1 MEILGGDTF
10 RAPKECRAAAHR
22 ASLLRQFSTWLAI
35 LDRSRLDAAL
45 AGGATV
51 CAVRFRPSLLA
62 GTWTANGQSG
72 VGWHRKDVQDRR
84 VEHGRVGC
92 CAASRVPGAPR
103 YAFREHRPPAVPL
116 LFAQAHVAD
125 VDGEVEAAMHEP
137 GLLLG
142 RVGNLLRPA
151 RQLDGVAD
159 AAGSMAVQASGAGSF
174 GAAGVSPSEDGQ
186 GYGISADAFCFDR
199 LSGGG
204 KRNTAMATWRQ
215 MASARLGQSLSDNL
229 RACWGAVS

>member
-1 MEILGGDTF
+1 
-10 RAPKECRAAAHR
+10 
-22 ASLLRQFSTWLAI
+22 
-35 LDRSRLDAAL
+35 
-45 AGGATV
+45 
-51 CAVRFRPSLLA
+51 
-62 GTWTANGQSG
+62 
-72 VGWHRKDVQDRR
+72 
-84 VEHGRVGC
+84 
-92 CAASRVPGAPR
+92 
-103 YAFREHRPPAVPL
+103 
-116 LFAQAHVAD
+116 VAD
-125 VDGEVEAAMHEP
+125 VDGEVEALIQEP

-229 RACWGAVS
+229 RALLGSCILG

>member
-1 MEILGGDTF
+1 MLHRRMEFGM
-10 RAPKECRAAAHR
+10 
-22 ASLLRQFSTWLAI
+22 
-35 LDRSRLDAAL
+35 
-45 AGGATV
+45 
-51 CAVRFRPSLLA
+51 
-62 GTWTANGQSG
+62 
-72 VGWHRKDVQDRR
+72 
-84 VEHGRVGC
+84 VGC
-92 CAASRVPGAPR
+92 CAASCVLGAPR
-103 YAFREHRPPAVPL
+103 YAFGEQKSPAVPL
-116 LFAQAHVAD
+116 FSARARVAD
-125 VDGEVEAAMHEP
+125 VDGEVEALMQEP

-142 RVGNLLRPA
+142 RVWACGRAVNLLRPA

-215 MASARLGQSLSDNL
+215 MASARLGQSLSDNF